1 MVYCDEREQERVN
14 QDIAQLLNP
23 PKKEKLHEAIVA
35 QIKGLIHSKKLGV
48 GDKLPS
54 ERELAVL
61 FAVSRVVLREALRS
75 LEQAGLIEIK
85 PGPAGGAFIARNLHK
100 PLFHAA
106 SDLFHGG
113 ELTLKY
119 FSEARRAIECFIV
132 KLAAERAK
140 PEDLARLREINER
153 LLGEIEDKGRF
164 RENNGAF
171 HVAVAEIAGNPLL
184 TLMVQSLIDLLNVVY
199 PTPSQSGEF
208 IRNTYQRHL
217 AIIEAM
223 EQKDSVRCEEL
234 MAIDTEHTAKLST

>member
-1 MVYCDEREQERVN
+1 MN
-14 QDIAQLLNP
+14 QDIAHLLNP

-35 QIKGLIHSKKLGV
+35 QIKGLINAKKLGV

-61 FAVSRVVLREALRS
+61 FAVSRVVVRESLRS
-75 LEQAGLIEIK
+75 LEQAGLIEIRS
-85 PGPAGGAFIARNLHK
+85 GSSGGAFISRNLHR
-100 PLFHAA
+100 PLFNAA

-132 KLAAERAK
+132 RLAAERAK
-140 PEDLARLREINER
+140 AENLKRLRELNER

-171 HVAVAEIAGNPLL
+171 HVAIAEIAGNPLL
-184 TLMVQSLIDLLNVVY
+184 TLMVQSLIELLNVVY

-208 IRNTYQRHL
+208 IKNTYQRHL

-223 EQKDSVRCEEL
+223 EQKDTARCEEL
-234 MAIDTEHTAKLST
+234 MAVDTEHTAKLST

>member
-1 MVYCDEREQERVN
+1 MTK
-14 QDIAQLLNP
+14 DISSLLNP

-35 QIKGLIHSKKLGV
+35 QIKGLSNSKKLGV

-54 ERELAVL
+54 ERDLAVL
-61 FAVSRVVLREALRS
+61 FAVSRVVVRESLRS
-75 LEQAGLIEIK
+75 LEQAGLIEIR

-100 PLFHAA
+100 PLFQAA

-132 KLAAERAK
+132 RLAVERAK
-140 PEDLARLREINER
+140 GDDLKKLRELNER
-153 LLGEIEDKGRF
+153 LLGEIDDRGRF

-171 HVAVAEIAGNPLL
+171 HLAIAEIAGNPLL
-184 TLMVQSLIDLLNVVY
+184 TLMVQSIVDLLNVVY
-199 PTPSQSGEF
+199 PKPSQSGEF
-208 IRNTYQRHL
+208 IKNTYRRHL
-217 AIIEAM
+217 DIIEAM
-223 EQKDSVRCEEL
+223 EKKDTARCEEL